1 MDEKFTKL
9 AVTISVLS
17 LGLFLGYLYRKRAR
31 NGEQISQLLL
41 KFVIIILTPFI
52 NFLAIW
58 GTAEIN
64 LQLILLPVTGFILT
78 GFLFFPALL
87 FPRIM
92 KYGKRQTGSFILCTL
107 ISNIGYTMGGFIC
120 FVFLGHEG
128 YALAAIY
135 VLYGMTMMYTI
146 AFPLARYFG
155 SGKSG
160 NLIKSIQKNF
170 TEPITVIPIIGLI
183 LGFVFH
189 FSKIS
194 YPPQAFYFLKYL
206 IPAGTFVAFF
216 AVGMKISLPPLGK
229 FIKPLLA
236 LFVIKF
242 IYSPVICQIIA
253 KALNLNSLFKKVIF
267 IESMMPVGI
276 YALMI
281 TLLFKLDE
289 DTSKAG
295 WVYTTIVGIFLIPLI
310 FYGLKFIG

>member
-17 LGLFLGYLYRKRAR
+17 LGLFLGYLFRKKAG
-31 NGEQISQLLL
+31 NGERISEILL
-41 KFVIIILTPFI
+41 KFVIIFLTPFI

-58 GTAEIN
+58 GTSEIN
-64 LQLILLPVTGFILT
+64 FQLILLPITGFILT
-78 GFLFFPALL
+78 AFLFIPAFVFPG
-87 FPRIM
+87 IM
-92 KYGKRQTGSFILCTL
+92 KYQRKETGSFILCTL
-107 ISNIGYTMGGFIC
+107 ISNVGYTMGGFIC
-120 FVFLGHEG
+120 FVFLGNEG

-135 VLYGMTMMYTI
+135 VLYGMAMIYTI
-146 AFPLARYFG
+146 AFPLARFFG
-155 SGKSG
+155 SGDTG
-160 NLIKSIQKNF
+160 NILRSIRKNF
-170 TEPITVIPIIGLI
+170 TEPITIIPILGLI

-194 YPPQAFYFLKYL
+194 YPAEASSFLKYL

-242 IYSPVICQIIA
+242 VYSPFICQIIV
-253 KALNLNSLFKKVIF
+253 KVLSLNLLYKKVIF

-281 TLLFKLDE
+281 SILFKLDE
-289 DTSKAG
+289 DISKAG
-295 WVYTTIVGIFLIPLI
+295 WIYTTIMGIILIPVI
-310 FYGLKFIG
+310 FYGLKFFG